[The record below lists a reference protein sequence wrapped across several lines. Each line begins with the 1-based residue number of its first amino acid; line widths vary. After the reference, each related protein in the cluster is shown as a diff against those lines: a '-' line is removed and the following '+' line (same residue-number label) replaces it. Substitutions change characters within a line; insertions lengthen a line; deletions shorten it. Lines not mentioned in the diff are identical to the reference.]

1 MVTYDML
8 VERLQGVKETD
19 KTLEVL
25 QKAYP
30 NDWMEVRDE
39 LIKADYKDY
48 FEGEDD
54 SFEGKKYHA
63 MDINQ
68 KEVYHLLKAMMW
80 ADNELNQP
88 LKNFIRD
95 YGDCYDTRQIDF
107 IELSD
112 VIFDITEHLSIKHN

>member
-1 MVTYDML
+1 MVTYEML

-30 NDWMEVRDE
+30 NDWMEVRDD

-54 SFEGKKYHA
+54 SFEGKKYYA
-63 MDINQ
+63 MDSSQ
-68 KEVYHLLKAMMW
+68 REVYHLLKAMMW

-95 YGDCYDTRQIDF
+95 YGGCYDTRQIDF
-107 IELSD
+107 IELID
-112 VIFDITEHLSIKHN
+112 VIFDIT